1 MSGDTQR
8 SGTAPRGLALPLQ
21 SLPVSIS
28 LVIFRSKNAVHAG
41 CFEVIPP
48 RFVVVVVL

>member
-8 SGTAPRGLALPLQ
+8 SRTAPRGRLALPLQ
-21 SLPVSIS
+21 SLPVSVS
-28 LVIFRSKNAVHAG
+28 LVIFRSKMLST
-41 CFEVIPP
+41 